1 MADGSLRRSLSHA
14 MAQPGHVDLESV
26 PMKRAEQC
34 RSEGLQNAALCD
46 NTQSLWAPDLQYVS
60 FVPATST
67 CNRMTPAPVSTEENL
82 ASAPKAAMAEGPLD
96 VPAWV
101 VRVRLGDEDAA
112 RALLNHL
119 YPLVITIVRGHLP
132 RRTSEEDLAQMIF
145 VKVFAKLEQFSGTV
159 PLAHWVSRIA
169 VNTCL
174 NALQA
179 EKIRPEMRWAD
190 LSEEEE
196 HVLQSLA
203 STSDDVEP
211 GHSLAAREIVNKL
224 LEYLNPNDRLLV
236 QLLHMQGR
244 SVEEIRQITGWNI
257 SLIKVRAFRAR
268 RKLRKH
274 LVKLM
279 KEKGQ

>member
-1 MADGSLRRSLSHA
+1 MTS
-14 MAQPGHVDLESV
+14 
-26 PMKRAEQC
+26 
-34 RSEGLQNAALCD
+34 AL
-46 NTQSLWAPDLQYVS
+46 
-60 FVPATST
+60 
-67 CNRMTPAPVSTEENL
+67 VSTEENL
-82 ASAPKAAMAEGPLD
+82 ATAAAARKAAMAEEQLD
-96 VPAWV
+96 VPACV
-101 VRVRLGDEDAA
+101 ARARQGDEDAA

-119 YPLVITIVRGHLP
+119 YPLVITVVRGHLP
-132 RRTSEEDLAQMIF
+132 RRMSEEDLAQVIF
-145 VKVFAKLEQFSGTV
+145 VKVFAKLDQFSGTV

-179 EKIRPEMRWAD
+179 EKIRPEVRWAD

-203 STSDDVEP
+203 STSEDLEP
-211 GHSLAAREIVNKL
+211 GQSLAARELVGKL
-224 LEYLNPNDRLLV
+224 LDYLKPDDRLLMH
-236 QLLHMQGR
+236 LLHMQGQ
-244 SVEEIRQITGWNI
+244 SVEEIRQITGWNL

-279 KEKGQ
+279 KEKGK